1 MTVAEILEKQQPQI
15 YNFLIDLFDLD
26 MRKTTRIEPEEFAED
41 DYMFRYYKDI
51 MTERKGVKQ

>member
-26 MRKTTRIEPEEFAED
+26 MRKTTRAEPEKFAKD
-41 DYMFRYYKDI
+41 DYMFRYYRNI
-51 MTERKGVKQ
+51 MTERKGVGM